1 MLNVQILKDGF
12 FFSALDYTYIEE
24 NYTMTAKVIPP
35 LLDND
40 NYSNWSSILVQ
51 FLLLLSLFFPMM
63 LMFCMN
69 LGMGRVWSLYFMLQL
84 VSNFENFRE
93 IKFPANV
100 SYFIGLM
107 DEISNFK
114 ISAIG
119 GVKKFMK

>member
-51 FLLLLSLFFPMM
+51 FLLLLSLFLPMM